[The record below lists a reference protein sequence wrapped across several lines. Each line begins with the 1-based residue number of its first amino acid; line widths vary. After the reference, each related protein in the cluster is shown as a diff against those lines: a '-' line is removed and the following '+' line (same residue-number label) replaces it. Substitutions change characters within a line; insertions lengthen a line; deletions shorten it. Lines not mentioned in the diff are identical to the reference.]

1 MPHLRLFSLKIE
13 DTDSV
18 SQPQQPLQTPLNHD
32 NRVTRS
38 GRRYS
43 KPVITKNQ
51 IPHIL
56 PIKRITRTCKQ
67 GDPNTAIN
75 PILTH
80 PLIHTQN
87 IKQEEN
93 KQPQLTYPHTYLSPF
108 KVKQEDFSP
117 PHKHLI
123 ELEDHP
129 SPLSHIKPTI
139 RYT

>member
-13 DTDSV
+13 ENHSV

-56 PIKRITRTCKQ
+56 PIKKITRTCKQ

-93 KQPQLTYPHTYLSPF
+93 KQPQSTYLHAYLSPSE
-108 KVKQEDFSP
+108 VKLEKFSLP
-117 PHKHLI
+117 PLKLI
-123 ELEDHP
+123 KTEYP
-129 SPLSHIKPTI
+129 
-139 RYT
+139 